1 MDLKQAEK
9 LVDPAG
15 GKPSPPQLMDRV
27 VYAAF
32 QDFLNERF
40 DLATTFDRTGHGICL
55 TYQQLCH

>member
-9 LVDPAG
+9 WVDTPGGEPPSHQLVD
-15 GKPSPPQLMDRV
+15 RV
-27 VYAAF
+27 TYEAF